1 MWFRSHDAIL
11 QTLDRASKGLF
22 LAKECYQPTLDAW
35 RGVPLIFAQEHPD
48 PEAFDKNP
56 QAELRRIR
64 GRLVGEC
71 MDAWIDRVGHPRL
84 MGELGVSD
92 PEVERGIGK
101 GLISLSTGLRN
112 KLPAGERLQE
122 PARPHHILL
131 FVEGGEDLPGD
142 KGAFILN
149 TSQRTKDEAIFRKL
163 RIPRLDATGFSY
175 DRTAPEFG
183 RVLQPSTK
191 AMDDPDLVKDVDGLS
206 IEERLTRLRVPRL
219 DIVGLK

>member
-35 RGVPLIFAQEHPD
+35 KGVPLIFAQEHPD

-56 QAELRRIR
+56 QAELRRIK

-84 MGELGVSD
+84 MGELGIID
-92 PEVERGIGK
+92 PEVENGIGK

-112 KLPAGERLQE
+112 RHPEGERLQE
-122 PARPHHILL
+122 AVDPHHILL
-131 FVEGGEDLPGD
+131 FVEGGEDMPGD

-149 TSQRTKDEAIFRKL
+149 LARTKKDEAIFKKL

-175 DRTAPEFG
+175 DTTTPEFG
-183 RVLQPSTK
+183 RVIQASTK
-191 AMDDPDLVKDVDGLS
+191 SMDDPNLAGQLGKLS
-206 IEERLTRLRVPRL
+206 PEERLKKLRVPIL
-219 DIVGLK
+219 DTVGFK